1 MSGRML
7 NVNNNSK
14 MARNYF
20 RIDPKKFF
28 ENLVEL
34 LEKCP
39 MLKDTQSISVMEDFD
54 TPDIKEVTVK
64 FSIFDEKN
72 LLQETI
78 DKSKVCQ

>member
-28 ENLVEL
+28 ENMVEL

-39 MLKDTQSISVMEDFD
+39 MIKDSQSIGVIEDFD
-54 TPDIKEVTVK
+54 MPDIKEVTVK
-64 FSIFDEKN
+64 FSILDEKDFLREAIN
-72 LLQETI
+72 
-78 DKSKVCQ
+78 KSKVCQ

>member
-1 MSGRML
+1 MSGKML
-7 NVNNNSK
+7 NVNNKSK

-54 TPDIKEVTVK
+54 MPDIKEVTVK

-78 DKSKVCQ
+78 DKSKV

>member
-1 MSGRML
+1 MSGKML
-7 NVNNNSK
+7 NVNNKSK

-54 TPDIKEVTVK
+54 MPDIKEVTVK

>member
-1 MSGRML
+1 M
-7 NVNNNSK
+7 K
-14 MARNYF
+14 HYF

-39 MLKDTQSISVMEDFD
+39 MLKDSQSIGVIENFD
-54 TPDIKEVTVK
+54 MPDIKEITVK

-72 LLQETI
+72 LLRETI

>member
-7 NVNNNSK
+7 NISNNSK
-14 MARNYF
+14 MAQNYF
-20 RIDPKKFF
+20 RIDEKKLF

-54 TPDIKEVTVK
+54 MPDIKRVTVN
-64 FSIFDEKN
+64 FSIYDEKD
-72 LLQETI
+72 LLREAI
-78 DKSKVCQ
+78 NKSKVCQ

>member
-1 MSGRML
+1 
-7 NVNNNSK
+7 

-54 TPDIKEVTVK
+54 MPDIKEVTVK

>member
-54 TPDIKEVTVK
+54 MPDIKEVTVK

>member
-54 TPDIKEVTVK
+54 MPDIKEVTVK

-78 DKSKVCQ
+78 DKSKV

>member
-54 TPDIKEVTVK
+54 MPDIKEITVK

>member
-1 MSGRML
+1 MSGRMSD
-7 NVNNNSK
+7 VNNNSK

-39 MLKDTQSISVMEDFD
+39 LLKDTQSIGVIENFD
-54 TPDIKEVTVK
+54 VPGVKEVTIK
-64 FSIFDEKN
+64 FSIYDEKD
-72 LLQETI
+72 LLREAV
-78 DKSKVCQ
+78 DKSKVQK

>member
-1 MSGRML
+1 MYGRML

-39 MLKDTQSISVMEDFD
+39 MLKDTQSISIMEDFD
-54 TPDIKEVTVK
+54 MPDIKEVTVK

-72 LLQETI
+72 LLQEAI

>member
-1 MSGRML
+1 MSGKML

-34 LEKCP
+34 LEKSP
-39 MLKDTQSISVMEDFD
+39 LLKDSQSISAMEDFD
-54 TPDIKEVTVK
+54 MPDIKEVTVK

-72 LLQETI
+72 LLREAI
-78 DKSKVCQ
+78 NKSKVQG

>member
-1 MSGRML
+1 MSGKML
-7 NVNNNSK
+7 NVNNKSK
-14 MARNYF
+14 MKHYF

-39 MLKDTQSISVMEDFD
+39 MLKDSQSIGVIEDFD
-54 TPDIKEVTVK
+54 MPDIKEVTVK
-64 FSIFDEKN
+64 FSIFDEKD
-72 LLQETI
+72 LLRETI

>member
-1 MSGRML
+1 MSGKML

-14 MARNYF
+14 MKRNCF

-54 TPDIKEVTVK
+54 MPDIKEVTVK

>member
-7 NVNNNSK
+7 NVNNKSK

-54 TPDIKEVTVK
+54 MPDIKEVTVK

-72 LLQETI
+72 LLIEAI
-78 DKSKVCQ
+78 NKSKV

>member
-7 NVNNNSK
+7 NVKNNSK

-39 MLKDTQSISVMEDFD
+39 MLKDTQSIGVIENFD
-54 TPDIKEVTVK
+54 MPDIKEVTVK
-64 FSIFDEKN
+64 FSIFDKKD
-72 LLQETI
+72 LLRETI
-78 DKSKVCQ
+78 EKSKV